1 MAFLSKL
8 YGKQVN
14 KAAQLAAHKGVGSLL
29 TFDSS
34 ADFPSPSDLCSNKV
48 LCGILGDPDDPNA
61 IQEYFDYLDT
71 STRNLYVDCESN
83 IVYRWKHYTLEDWKK
98 ERWEQDENENYVEP
112 VMPVRA
118 DYDSDEEYEEALG
131 EYEASLYPTTD
142 VPDASQGWTYVPCAG
157 GGGGGDLY
165 WSQF

>member
-34 ADFPSPSDLCSNKV
+34 ANFPTPSELCRENV
-48 LCGILGDPDDPNA
+48 LCGLLGDGPNA
-61 IQEYFDYLDT
+61 IKEIFNYADT
-71 STRNLYVDCESN
+71 STRNLYVDCDKN
-83 IVYRWKHYTLEDWKK
+83 IVYRWKHYTLDEWKK
-98 ERWEQDENENYVEP
+98 EHWEQDDNENYIEPVEP
-112 VMPVRA
+112 IRA
-118 DYDSDEEYEEALG
+118 DYDSDEDYNEALAD
-131 EYEASLYPTTD
+131 YEASLYPTTD
-142 VPDASQGWTYVPCAG
+142 VADASQGWTYVPCAG

-165 WSQF
+165 WEHF